1 MPAVNCSE
9 EFDYDKIDFINL
21 LRNSNQQGGRF
32 VGFRNQRGRGIAG
45 VVKRLRVAI
54 PSFLESPI
62 GKQLTQAAA
71 SVATDVIQGSSASD
85 AFKRAGR
92 RTIRNLT
99 GLGSRK
105 RPSPTTIPT
114 AKRSYFVPAP

>member
-1 MPAVNCSE
+1 MPAINCSE
-9 EFDYDKIDFINL
+9 VIDYDKIDFVNL
-21 LRNSNQQGGRF
+21 LKNSSQYGGKNF
-32 VGFRNQRGRGIAG
+32 VGFQRGRGIAG

-54 PSFLESPI
+54 PSFLESPV
-62 GKQLTQAAA
+62 GKQVTEAA
-71 SVATDVIQGSSASD
+71 SSVASDVISGSTASD

-105 RPSPTTIPT
+105 RPSSSTVE
-114 AKRSYFVPAP
+114 AEKRTYFVPAP